1 MTRKELAAAARRRA
15 IELLIADPKLSLHDA
30 EVAAVR
36 ELKAIAKLQSREVD
50 KLGQLATPS
59 KAKPGGGARARLAS
73 VLEAI
78 SSRMSAA
85 RAVLPRGLSSTAP
98 AREAPRVAPRTAPL
112 DEEPGDVCLV
122 YAGGP
127 TGATRIDHEFPIHPA
142 VAAWHASIERNRR
155 GGSSS

>member
-85 RAVLPRGLSSTAP
+85 RAVLPRGLFAPTLTSSTSGVSLAN
-98 AREAPRVAPRTAPL
+98 AQAGFLLAHFLERIYPRSPTSLKNIKLSRWPRN
-112 DEEPGDVCLV
+112 
-122 YAGGP
+122 
-127 TGATRIDHEFPIHPA
+127 TRIFVI
-142 VAAWHASIERNRR
+142 RGRR
-155 GGSSS
+155 IAHL